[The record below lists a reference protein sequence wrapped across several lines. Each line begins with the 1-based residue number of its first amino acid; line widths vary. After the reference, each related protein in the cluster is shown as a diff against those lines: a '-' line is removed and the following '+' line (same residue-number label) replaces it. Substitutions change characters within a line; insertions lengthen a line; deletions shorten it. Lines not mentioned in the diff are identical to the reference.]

1 MARFV
6 QHGDVIAFTNGGTAR
21 AAGEMVAIGS
31 IVGMTTHPVAAN
43 AVGSLQIEGVV
54 EAEKSATSVDIAA
67 GAAVYL
73 NSSGLINTT
82 ASGNTF
88 AGHAIAASGNGP
100 ANVLVK
106 LAR

>member
-54 EAEKSATSVDIAA
+54 EAEKNAATDVIDA
-67 GAAVYL
+67 GDAVYL
-73 NSSGLINTT
+73 NSTAKITKT

-88 AGHAIAASGNGP
+88 AGHAIAGSGNGP

>member
-6 QHGDVIAFTNGGTAR
+6 MHGDVIPFTNGGTAR
-21 AAGEMVAIGS
+21 AAGEMLKVGQ

-54 EAEKSATSVDIAA
+54 EAEKNAASDDITA

-73 NSSGLINTT
+73 NSTDKITTT

-88 AGHAIAASGNGP
+88 AGHAAAASGNGP